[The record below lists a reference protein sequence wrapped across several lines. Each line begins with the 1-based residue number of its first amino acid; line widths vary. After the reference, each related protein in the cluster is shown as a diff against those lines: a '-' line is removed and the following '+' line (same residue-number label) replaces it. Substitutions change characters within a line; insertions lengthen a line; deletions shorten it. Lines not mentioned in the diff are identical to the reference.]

1 MARFWKGVVLTSYQ
15 RERGNFFSWAG
26 PGGLAFFHLTKKEVS
41 QWQMKK

>member
-1 MARFWKGVVLTSYQ
+1 MHTEHTKESYQ
-15 RERGNFFSWAG
+15 KKILRKHIVPYR